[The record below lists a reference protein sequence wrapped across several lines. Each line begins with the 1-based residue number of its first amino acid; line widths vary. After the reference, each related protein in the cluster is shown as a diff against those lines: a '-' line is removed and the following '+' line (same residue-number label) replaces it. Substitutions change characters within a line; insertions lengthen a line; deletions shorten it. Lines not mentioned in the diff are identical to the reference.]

1 VVIMDENQKQIDDL
15 KTKIAN
21 LEGELEAAKRALFE
35 LTNDEGSTFVPDTSA
50 TQGKIIEGVFN
61 GENMVAGEG
70 KTFPVPANYASKSK
84 LVEGDRLKLTISS
97 DGSFI
102 FKQIGPI
109 ERRKAIGNLK
119 FENNAYIVEA
129 EEKNYHLLY
138 ASVTYHKAK
147 PGDKVAIVIPAGK
160 DSSWCALESVIHDVE
175 ANEANF
181 TNDSDLNNETEPEI
195 SVAQTEVDNPTIPSD
210 ARIAPNYVDTLGD
223 NLPQTDISLPESTE
237 ITETVADIT
246 EDPEIE
252 KVRDSLGINDIEISG
267 PKGSP
272 APEAVN
278 PQSESPQASS
288 GTATQAS
295 PNSTT
300 VDARAEAIEELEI

>member
-1 VVIMDENQKQIDDL
+1 MDENKNQTQINGL
-15 KTKIAN
+15 KTKITN
-21 LEGELEAAKRALFE
+21 LERELEAAKRALFE
-35 LTNDEGSTFVPDTSA
+35 LTNDEDSTYTPDTNS
-50 TQGKIIEGVFN
+50 TQGRVIEGVFN

-109 ERRKAIGNLK
+109 ERRKAIGDLK
-119 FENNAYIVEA
+119 FENNAYIVET
-129 EEKNYHLLY
+129 EGKNYHLLY

-175 ANEANF
+175 ANRENF
-181 TNDSDLNNETEPEI
+181 MNDSNLNNQSEPE
-195 SVAQTEVDNPTIPSD
+195 SPVAQTEADNPSIPSD
-210 ARIAPNYVDTLGD
+210 ARIAPSYVDTLGD
-223 NLPQTDISLPESTE
+223 NLSQTDIPLPENHETPE
-237 ITETVADIT
+237 IGADAA
-246 EDPEIE
+246 EDPQIE

-272 APEAVN
+272 TPEAVN
-278 PQSESPQASS
+278 PQSENPQVFS
-288 GTATQAS
+288 GAATQ
-295 PNSTT
+295 PTTNSTT